1 MRKMMICHWI
11 VGEIVW
17 EDIIYARGGYNF
29 FDGIGW
35 AGADWAG
42 VGWGVMVRTCTLT
55 VTSAHM
61 WCYAEDVLRHYMGW
75 GEVSMDRPGLSAD
88 MYACNVMQ
96 CKVNLM

>member
-1 MRKMMICHWI
+1 MPLDC
-11 VGEIVW
+11 GGNCSGGY
-17 EDIIYARGGYNF
+17 IIYARGGYNF

-61 WCYAEDVLRHYMGW
+61 
-75 GEVSMDRPGLSAD
+75 
-88 MYACNVMQ
+88 
-96 CKVNLM
+96 